1 VKILYQHRIGSKDG
15 QVVHIE
21 ELVSAFRALGN
32 DVLLVGPAS
41 FDEKAF
47 GYEPRLL
54 QVLKRVIP
62 GFGYELLEILY
73 NGISYRRLSAAVST
87 FRPDFIYE
95 RYNLFQTAGIWAK
108 WRWQL
113 PLILEVNAPL
123 ARERGAYGGLK
134 LRYLATRFE
143 RYIWRKADYVIAVTR
158 VLADEIIAAGI
169 DSRRVVVVANAIDP
183 EKFGSAPSADIAKAR
198 IGLSGKIVLGF
209 CGFARDWHGLDA
221 ALEILKNPN
230 TPENAHLLVVGA
242 GPAIEILKEKALA
255 DGMTNR
261 VTFMGLVERNEVAG
275 VVAAFD
281 IALLPSCVDYC
292 SPLKLFEYMALSK
305 PTVAPDQANI
315 REILTSGT
323 NALLFPP
330 NDRLRFAEAIEQLVK
345 SSESRIAFG
354 QAARAALERG
364 GHTWRENAGRTLA
377 LVQPLGH
384 EQ

>member
-1 VKILYQHRIGSKDG
+1 
-15 QVVHIE
+15 
-21 ELVSAFRALGN
+21 
-32 DVLLVGPAS
+32 
-41 FDEKAF
+41 
-47 GYEPRLL
+47 
-54 QVLKRVIP
+54 
-62 GFGYELLEILY
+62 
-73 NGISYRRLSAAVST
+73 
-87 FRPDFIYE
+87 
-95 RYNLFQTAGIWAK
+95 
-108 WRWQL
+108 
-113 PLILEVNAPL
+113 
-123 ARERGAYGGLK
+123 
-134 LRYLATRFE
+134 LATRFE

-183 EKFGSAPSADIAKAR
+183 EKFGTAPSADVAKAR

-261 VTFMGLVERNEVAG
+261 VTFMGLVERNEVPG

-281 IALLPSCVDYC
+281 IALLPSCVAYC

-377 LVQPLGH
+377 LVRPLGS
-384 EQ
+384 ER